1 MTLELGIADFFICI
15 PLMVLAIYGR
25 IRQWLPGRR
34 EVKWEAAL
42 EEHMAEVATEA
53 GELNGLIDEIH
64 EWDRKRNHYRHNIHC
79 PVCGRFSRQA
89 EGWPGGV
96 SDCKYHGIEVH
107 VGAPTG
113 VINIVIS
120 PVDQY
125 VEADVLIAEL
135 EFVQA
140 MPLLVATPMLAAAE
154 LEVEWDHEGGLTQTG
169 IIVLPLGELESIS

>member
-15 PLMVLAIYGR
+15 PLMALAIYGR
-25 IRQWLPGRR
+25 IREWLLGHR

-42 EEHMAEVATEA
+42 DEHMTEVTTEA
-53 GELNGLIDEIH
+53 VELNDLIDEVR
-64 EWDRKRNHYRHNIHC
+64 EWDRKLNHYRHNIHC
-79 PVCGRFSRQA
+79 PVCGRFARQA

-113 VINIVIS
+113 VINIILS

-135 EFVQA
+135 EFEQA
-140 MPLLVATPMLAAAE
+140 MPLSVATPMRDAP
-154 LEVEWDHEGGLTQTG
+154 DTG
-169 IIVLPLGELESIS
+169 IIVLALGELERTS